1 MTKLRK
7 VLSHFGVVNDLEI
20 NLPKLLEELRNKDLF
35 SEDWTAASSESDN
48 LENLFIK
55 SNQACKINFNGNDNI
70 GYTEVNLSKPAFSST
85 ELSEN
90 DIYREKSMIYRLKRL
105 DSSRAEYSEH
115 ADETVH
121 CIEDRYFTDE
131 LRKIF
136 LFFKGKPCRV
146 RIAKLLAGKKINP
159 HIDYD
164 PSYIFRYHIPLI
176 TQKECLFYIVDS
188 KGTYFYHM
196 PANGKMY
203 WLNTGVK
210 HGVENNGLYD
220 RYHLLIDVTGNY
232 EKDNIPNISFFN
244 GDEVIVDTFN

>member
-7 VLSHFGVVNDLEI
+7 ILPHFGVVNDLEI
-20 NLPKLLEELRNKDLF
+20 DISKLLTELRDKDLF
-35 SEDWTAASSESDN
+35 SEDWTAASSQSDN
-48 LENLFIK
+48 IENLFIK
-55 SNQACKINFNGNDNI
+55 SNQACKMNFNGDDDI
-70 GYTEVNLSKPAFSST
+70 GYTEVNLSKPKFNST

-90 DIYREKSMIYRLKRL
+90 DLYREKSMIYRLKRL
-105 DSSRAEYSEH
+105 DSSRPEYSEH

-121 CIEDRYFTDE
+121 TIEDRYFTDE
-131 LRKIF
+131 LKKIF

-176 TQKECLFYIVDS
+176 TEKECLFYITDS
-188 KGTYFYHM
+188 EKLYSYHM

-210 HGVENNGLYD
+210 HGVENNSLND
-220 RYHLLIDVTGNY
+220 RYHLLIDVTGDV
-232 EKDNIPNISFFN
+232 EKDNIPNISFFDGN
-244 GDEVIVDTFN
+244 KV